1 METVELIEIQKLYRD
16 CHVEMVENQPIRS
29 FLNTGVLNNRL
40 NCDYSFMNRNSI
52 SLNYDNVNT
61 I

>member
-29 FLNTGVLNNRL
+29 SLNTGSLNNRL

-52 SLNYDNVNT
+52 SLNYDK
-61 I
+61 

>member
-29 FLNTGVLNNRL
+29 SLNTGSLNNRL
-40 NCDYSFMNRNSI
+40 NLSKYSFSI
-52 SLNYDNVNT
+52 FS
-61 I
+61 